1 MSVSPAGSKGSYE
14 IQNTSFSWEDYLK
27 ETGEEPAPENYFK
40 QSIDP
45 PVNEFEAEMK
55 LESADPR
62 NLTSTCVA
70 TVVAAVGSRLRL
82 RLDGSDDK
90 NDFWRLVDSAD
101 LHPIGHSEK
110 HGDLLQPP
118 LGFNKNPSSWAR
130 FMQKTLNGAKYA
142 PECCFKQAPKGPD
155 KNLFT
160 VGQKLEAVDR
170 KNPILICPATI
181 GAINGDQIHVSFD
194 GWRGAFDYWC
204 RYDARDIFP
213 VGWCAKT
220 GHPLQP
226 PGQKDKD
233 KTPQPKSNK
242 NRESSASSSV
252 VTSTPVS
259 SQSPAVQPESPV
271 PKPSS
276 PVDRKLSREQK
287 SPVVTVTEPDT
298 SSPTPPAVCVYINHG
313 CNCGPYLNQQKVLQ
327 LPSQYGPGVISR
339 VMYDV
344 LKGCVECA
352 YTEKVVYNLV
362 PEGNG
367 KVIVSAT
374 HGSKTYNKRV
384 VPVETA
390 AEFWKLLEKLCE
402 DLSCCENLFA
412 TQPLSHVCQRCGR
425 TNKSESSSEKSSHS
439 HKQKRR
445 WSTESADSQKHTTH
459 TTSKSN
465 KVRRSYSTY
474 EAEASSTTVET
485 RPHRSNDPCEW
496 SIEEVVQHICEM
508 DPALAPHTELF
519 RKQEIDGKA
528 LLLLNSD
535 MMMKYMGLKL
545 GPVLKLCNLIDKLR
559 CRR

>member
-14 IQNTSFSWEDYLK
+14 IQSVSFSWEDYLK
-27 ETGEEPAPENYFK
+27 ETEEKPAPENCFK
-40 QSIDP
+40 QSREP
-45 PVNEFEAEMK
+45 PDNEFEAEMK

-70 TVVAAVGSRLRL
+70 TVVAGVGPRLRL

-90 NDFWRLVDSAD
+90 NDFWRLVDSSD
-101 LHPIGHSEK
+101 LHPIGFSEK

-142 PECCFKQAPKGPD
+142 PESCFKQEPKGPD

-160 VGQKLEAVDR
+160 MGLKLEAVDR
-170 KNPILICPATI
+170 KNPMLICPATI
-181 GAINGDQIHVSFD
+181 GATNGDQIHVTFD

-204 RYDARDIFP
+204 RYDSRDIFP

-233 KTPQPKSNK
+233 KTPLSKSSK
-242 NRESSASSSV
+242 IRESTSSASV
-252 VTSTPVS
+252 ITSTPVS
-259 SQSPAVQPESPV
+259 NQSSVRPESPV
-271 PKPSS
+271 TKSSS
-276 PVDRKLSREQK
+276 PVDRKLSREK
-287 SPVVTVTEPDT
+287 HSPVVTVTEPDT
-298 SSPTPPAVCVYINHG
+298 SSPSPPAACIYINHG
-313 CNCGPYLNQQKVLQ
+313 CNCGPFLNQQKVLQ
-327 LPSQYGPGVISR
+327 LPSQYGPGVLSR
-339 VMYDV
+339 VLYDV
-344 LKGCVECA
+344 LKGCIDSA
-352 YTEKVVYNLV
+352 YTEKVVYNLI
-362 PEGNG
+362 PEGHG

-384 VPVETA
+384 MEVETVTD
-390 AEFWKLLEKLCE
+390 FWKLLEKFFE
-402 DLSCCENLFA
+402 ELSCCENLFA
-412 TQPLSHVCQRCGR
+412 TKPLSHVCQRCGR
-425 TNKSESSSEKSSHS
+425 TNKSESSSERSSHS

-445 WSTESADSQKHTTH
+445 WSTESADSHKH
-459 TTSKSN
+459 SKST
-465 KVRRSYSTY
+465 KARRLYSAY
-474 EAEASSTTVET
+474 EAEASSTTVDT
-485 RPHRSNDPCEW
+485 KPHKSNDPCEW

-559 CRR
+559 ARR